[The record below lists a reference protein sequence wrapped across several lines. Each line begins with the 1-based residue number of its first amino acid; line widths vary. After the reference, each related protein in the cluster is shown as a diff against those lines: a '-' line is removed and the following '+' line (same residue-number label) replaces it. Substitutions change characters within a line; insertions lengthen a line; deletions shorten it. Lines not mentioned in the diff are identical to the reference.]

1 MKTEM
6 HLGGWVVFGAFLA
19 GCGSSGNSSTPA
31 APADASTSPVVQ
43 VDVDA
48 ECPVIVSDTPC
59 DTTQRPIVFVHGTYD
74 SGGQIANIAMLFTSN
89 GYCASRFIAIDYNSL
104 LVVTGGPATAASAPL
119 DVAIDA
125 VLQATGATQVDL
137 MGHSQGADQ
146 CYSYLADP
154 AHAAKVAHY
163 VHLAGGAQSA
173 PPGPEDA
180 SVPTLSIASN
190 SDVIEGPIG
199 VTGAQQTVLLESED
213 HIRVATSVN
222 SFIPIWQYL
231 HQGADGMPDG
241 QFPQYTSIQCGD
253 PAITLSGISETIGDN
268 SPPATGESLQV
279 FEMGNSLL
287 DAGAPLQTFAQTA
300 DSGAAFS
307 LQGKRMQPYVF
318 TGLAADGG
326 VIGRLYFNSFKRSN
340 FWLRA
345 LQPSQDPLAV
355 IATSA
360 ATSLNDNREATY
372 LVRTTGGSFRADLGE
387 SLTVNGFEAL
397 NSTDATRQTAT
408 AALWM
413 FDGNKDGK
421 SEGGGLSS
429 VDILP
434 FFIRGTDVFVSSSPP
449 AWVEMNYNG
458 TVFQVPNWPSV
469 SQGITEV
476 TFVQ

>member
-1 MKTEM
+1 MR
-6 HLGGWVVFGAFLA
+6 LAGRFVFAAVLA
-19 GCGSSGNSSTPA
+19 GCGRSGNSSSPA
-31 APADASTSPVVQ
+31 GASDGSASPVVQ

-74 SGGQIANIAMLFTSN
+74 SGGEIANIAMLFTSN
-89 GYCASRFIAIDYNSL
+89 GFCASRFIAIDYNSL

-125 VLQATGATQVDL
+125 VLQATGAAQVDL
-137 MGHSQGADQ
+137 MGHSQGAAQ

-154 AHAAKVAHY
+154 THAAKVAHY
-163 VHLAGGAQSA
+163 VQLAGGPQSA

-180 SVPTLSIASN
+180 GVPTLSISSN
-190 SDVIEGPIG
+190 SDTIEGPVG

-222 SFIPIWQYL
+222 SFIAIWQYL
-231 HQGADGMPDG
+231 HQGADGTPDG

-253 PAITLSGISETIGDN
+253 PTITLSGLSETIGDN
-268 SPPATGESLQV
+268 SPPAAGETLEA
-279 FEMGNSLL
+279 FEVGDSLL
-287 DAGAPLQTFAQTA
+287 DGGAPLQTFAQTA
-300 DSGAAFS
+300 DSGSAFS
-307 LQGKRMQPYVF
+307 LQAKRMQPYVF
-318 TGLAADGG
+318 TGLAPDGG
-326 VIGRLYFNSFKRSN
+326 VIGRLYFNSFRRSN

-372 LVRTTGGSFRADLGE
+372 LVRTTGGSFRQDLGE

-421 SEGGGLSS
+421 SEGGGITS
-429 VDILP
+429 VNILP

-449 AWVEMNYNG
+449 AWVQVNYNG

-469 SQGITEV
+469 SEGITEI
-476 TFVQ
+476 TFVE